1 MEKSHLREWVDVSVP
16 TYQMRARPS
25 ENPTHGS
32 GWIVQIQPTRRV
44 IWSHY
49 RLSKVGF
56 EQSTNFR
63 WWDSQISKASV
74 CRLDLNNPPT
84 PVGGIP
90 ESFKAKARRLRFTN
104 EFI

>member
-1 MEKSHLREWVDVSVP
+1 MQKSHPREWVDVFSSNLPDAGAILGESHPRKWVDSSDP
-16 TYQMRARPS
+16 AYASRYFAVILGRRKA
-25 ENPTHGS
+25 GS
-32 GWIVQIQPTRRV
+32 
-44 IWSHY
+44 
-49 RLSKVGF
+49 

-90 ESFKAKARRLRFTN
+90 ELSDGLRPRWY
-104 EFI
+104 

>member
-1 MEKSHLREWVDVSVP
+1 MQKSHPREWVDVSVP

-32 GWIVQIQPTRRV
+32 GWIVQIQPV
-44 IWSHY
+44 G
-49 RLSKVGF
+49 SK
-56 EQSTNFR
+56 QSTNSR

-90 ESFKAKARRLRFTN
+90 ELSEGLCPVVLIGF
-104 EFI
+104 